1 MSQKFAFTIC
11 SINYLAQARVL
22 AESLKETNPDYEF
35 VIGLCDKIDGSGV
48 DVSKLSDFNLLEVDK
63 IGIDGF
69 EEMCD
74 RYDIT
79 ELNTAI
85 KPFYIDYFFKSRID
99 IDAVIYFDP
108 DIEIFDKLTGLEE
121 GLATNNVILT
131 PHFFTPIFD
140 KKTRT
145 EQQMFV
151 NGIYNLGFLAV
162 SRSEETDR
170 FIHWWMTK
178 LKTEC
183 FMDIQNGMFV
193 DQLYCNMV
201 PLYFEGVKIDKY
213 PGYNISYWNL
223 HERNFTFENGKYF
236 VNGQP
241 LIFYHFSGI
250 NIKDPLNIS
259 RWQDRFD
266 LDNRPDLV
274 EIFKSYRTQL
284 AKNENDY
291 FRNIRCF
298 YLKPVPVPPQKSLLK
313 KLLTSS
319 TFRIYNFFD
328 KLPI

>member
-1 MSQKFAFTIC
+1 
-11 SINYLAQARVL
+11 
-22 AESLKETNPDYEF
+22 
-35 VIGLCDKIDGSGV
+35 
-48 DVSKLSDFNLLEVDK
+48 
-63 IGIDGF
+63 
-69 EEMCD
+69 MCD

-85 KPFYIDYFFKSRID
+85 KPFFINYFFKTKKD
-99 IDAVIYFDP
+99 IDSVIYFDP

-121 GLATNNVILT
+121 GLAENNVILT
-131 PHFFTPIFD
+131 PHFYTPIFD

-162 SRSEETDR
+162 SRSEETDK
-170 FIHWWMTK
+170 FMHWWMTK

-183 FMDIQNGMFV
+183 YMDIQNGMFV

-236 VNGQP
+236 VNGEP
-241 LIFYHFSGI
+241 LVFYHFSGI
-250 NIKDPLNIS
+250 NIKDPQNIS

-266 LDNRPDLV
+266 LNNRPDLA
-274 EIFKSYRTQL
+274 EIFKSYRAQL

-291 FRNIRCF
+291 FKSIRCF
-298 YLKPVPVPPQKSLLK
+298 YLKPVPELPKKSIIK
-313 KLLTSS
+313 RILTSI
-319 TFRIYNFFD
+319 TFRIYHFCE

>member
-22 AESLKETNPDYEF
+22 ADSLKKTNPDYEF

-48 DVSKLSDFNLLEVDK
+48 DVSKLQGFNLLEIHE
-63 IGIDGF
+63 IGIVGF
-69 EEMCD
+69 DEMCD

-85 KPFYIDYFFKSRID
+85 KPFYIDYFFRTRKD
-99 IDAVIYFDP
+99 IDSVIYFDP

-121 GLATNNVILT
+121 GLAENNIILT
-131 PHFFTPIFD
+131 PHFYTPIFD
-140 KKTRT
+140 KKSRT

-162 SRSEETDR
+162 SRSEETDK
-170 FIHWWMTK
+170 FMHWWMTK

-183 FMDIQNGMFV
+183 YMDIQNGMFV

-236 VNGQP
+236 VNGKP
-241 LIFYHFSGI
+241 LVFYHYSGI
-250 NIKDPLNIS
+250 NIKDPQNIS

-266 LDNRPDLV
+266 LNNRPDLV

-284 AKNENDY
+284 AANENDY
-291 FRNIRCF
+291 FKSIRCY
-298 YLKPVPVPPQKSLLK
+298 YLKPIPEIPKKSILK
-313 KLLTSS
+313 RILTSI
-319 TFRIYNFFD
+319 TFRIYHFFE